1 MFRSAAA
8 AIAVVLALATP
19 PTGARA
25 AEAAAAAVGPAFVPL
40 RPMSVP
46 VIDAKGVSKIV
57 TFKLVLEAS
66 DTESKAKIES
76 NLNRL
81 SDRFV
86 QRLFSAVDRNVL
98 LRNGDVFLPQ
108 LKYEM
113 SEASNAVLGD
123 GIVKDILVQG
133 VSLRQL

>member
-1 MFRSAAA
+1 MRRFLLAALIGLVSLSAQPQ
-8 AIAVVLALATP
+8 IAH
-19 PTGARA
+19 A
-25 AEAAAAAVGPAFVPL
+25 AEAAVPAVGPAFVSL

-46 VIDAKGVSKIV
+46 VIDSKGVSKIV
-57 TFKLVLEAS
+57 TFKLVLEAK
-66 DTESKAKIES
+66 DAEAKTAIET

-86 QRLFSAVDRNVL
+86 QRLFAAVDRNVL
-98 LRNGDVFLPQ
+98 MRNGDVSLPQ

-113 SEASNAVLGD
+113 GEASDAVLGD
-123 GIVKDILVQG
+123 GVVKDILVQG

>member
-1 MFRSAAA
+1 MIRLAFA
-8 AIAVVLALATP
+8 ALAIGLLVAP
-19 PTGARA
+19 LSSRAEA
-25 AEAAAAAVGPAFVPL
+25 AEAATPAVGPAFVPL

-46 VIDAKGVSKIV
+46 VIDDKGVNKIV
-57 TFKLVLEAS
+57 TFKVVLEAK
-66 DTESKAKIES
+66 DGEAKGKIET

-86 QRLFSAVDRNVL
+86 QRLFAAVERNVL
-98 LRNGDVFLPQ
+98 LREGNLYLPQ

-113 SEASNAVLGD
+113 TEASTAVLGD
-123 GIVKDILVQG
+123 GVVTNILVQG